1 MGFRQDLRKKR
12 KVMLGSW
19 LQIGD
24 PVTAEIMSQ
33 AGFKWLAVD
42 LEHSVIELSQMQ
54 TLFQVMTAHHVTPLA
69 RVAGSDPVQIK
80 KVMDAGAS
88 GIIVPNVNSRDEA
101 VRVVSAAKYPPMGS
115 RGVGLARAQKYGA
128 DFRGYYDRINRESVV
143 IAQIEH
149 RLAVERLEE
158 IVTVRGLDGLFI
170 GPFDLSASYG
180 IAGNFDH
187 PLMKKAIEKIKRC
200 ARRADL
206 ALGVHVV
213 YPDLNEAKKKI
224 RQGYRF
230 VAYSVDTILLRHYSS
245 QAVKELKR
253 FQ

>member
-1 MGFRQDLRKKR
+1 MGLKQDLRKKG
-12 KVMLGSW
+12 KVILGSW
-19 LQIGD
+19 LQIGH

-33 AGFKWLAVD
+33 AGFEWLAVD

-54 TLFQVMTAHHVTPLA
+54 TLFQVMTGCGVTPLA
-69 RVAGSDPVQIK
+69 RVASNDPVQIK

-101 VRVVSAAKYPPMGS
+101 ARAVSAAKYPPLGT

-128 DFRGYYDRINRESVV
+128 DFKGYYERINEESVV

-149 RLAVERLEE
+149 RLGVERLEE

-187 PLMKKAIEKIKRC
+187 PLMKNAMERIERC
-200 ARRADL
+200 ARRANL
-206 ALGVHVV
+206 ALGAHVV
-213 YPDLNEAKKKI
+213 YPNLNEVKKKI
-224 RQGYRF
+224 KQGYRLI
-230 VAYSVDTILLRHYSS
+230 AYSVDTILLRHYSS
-245 QAVKELKR
+245 EAAKEIRR
-253 FQ
+253 FL